1 MKTLKTCKSGCGKMK
16 SGGKVKSIK
25 RYDNGGTA
33 GDPPVQNL
41 PEVTITGNRK
51 TSKVKKMMDLFRR
64 NRKKP
69 VPAETSPPAG
79 RGTNSSYN
87 AKEATATWKPEGKKG
102 MSVKTKYKDGGT
114 IMGIPQYG
122 NNPRTYSG
130 AILKKGGTT
139 KNAKLAA
146 VAAPKNKVTRADVL
160 TRILKKKKK

>member
-41 PEVTITGNRK
+41 SEVTIIGNKK
-51 TSKVKKMMDLFRR
+51 TSKEKKMKDLFKRGR
-64 NRKKP
+64 TTP
-69 VPAETSPPAG
+69 VKD
-79 RGTNSSYN
+79 SSGGY
-87 AKEATATWKPEGKKG
+87 KWSKGQKG

-114 IMGIPQYG
+114 IVGMPEYG

-130 AILKKGGTT
+130 AILKKGGAA

-146 VAAPKNKVTRADVL
+146 VAPPKNKVTRADVL